1 MRPDD
6 STMDMRAMSHL
17 LESLVHQGIA
27 EQPDP
32 PMLLVL
38 ATACLFLTR
47 FAVRSAVKAVIPR
60 RHR

>member
-1 MRPDD
+1 
-6 STMDMRAMSHL
+6 MSHL

-38 ATACLFLTR
+38 ATACLLLTR
-47 FAVRSAVKAVIPR
+47 FASKSAVVAVTPR
-60 RHR
+60 RRR